1 MAGAIAAFLCAKA
14 VISTNESSKYGLKV
28 LQLSE
33 KAPAA
38 PCQGR
43 DIMPQVSVDTFHG
56 ESIIFALNIE
66 NVLSREDH
74 VQIAAIPTRAVSL
87 RFLAA
92 YPEQPA
98 YSSAEF
104 LKRLVKIYAHRGI
117 RVECVQTDNGSEF
130 PESVLKF
137 RKTVFLSSD
146 KRFLC

>member
-14 VISTNESSKYGLKV
+14 VISTNENSKYGLKV

-98 YSSAEF
+98 YSSADF
-104 LKRLVKIYAHRGI
+104 LKRLVKIYAHRGN

>member
-104 LKRLVKIYAHRGI
+104 LKRLVKIYAHRGN

>member
-1 MAGAIAAFLCAKA
+1 MAGEITAFLCAKA
-14 VISTNESSKYGLKV
+14 VISTNENSKYGLKV

-38 PCQGR
+38 PCQSG
-43 DIMPQVSVDTFHG
+43 DIMPQVKSDTFHG
-56 ESIIFALNIE
+56 EGVAFVMSIE
-66 NVLSREDH
+66 DVLSREDH

-104 LKRLVKIYAHRGI
+104 LKRLVKIYAHRGN

>member
-104 LKRLVKIYAHRGI
+104 LKRLVKIYAHRGN
-117 RVECVQTDNGSEF
+117 RVKCVQTDNGSEF

>member
-14 VISTNESSKYGLKV
+14 IISANKNVQNSLKV

-33 KAPAA
+33 KAAAA

-74 VQIAAIPTRAVSL
+74 VQIAAIPTRAVSR

-98 YSSAEF
+98 YSSADF
-104 LKRLVKIYAHRGI
+104 LKRLVKIYAHRGN

>member
-1 MAGAIAAFLCAKA
+1 MAQ
-14 VISTNESSKYGLKV
+14 NN
-28 LQLSE
+28 
-33 KAPAA
+33 
-38 PCQGR
+38 R
-43 DIMPQVSVDTFHG
+43 DTFHCEG
-56 ESIIFALNIE
+56 VTVVLDIE
-66 NVLSREDH
+66 DVLSREDH
-74 VQIAAIPTRAVSL
+74 VQIAAIPTCAVSL

-98 YSSAEF
+98 YSSADF
-104 LKRLVKIYAHRGI
+104 LKRLVKIYAHRGN

>member
-74 VQIAAIPTRAVSL
+74 VQIAAIPTCAVSL

-98 YSSAEF
+98 YSSADF
-104 LKRLVKIYAHRGI
+104 LKRLVKIYAHRGN

>member
-1 MAGAIAAFLCAKA
+1 MAGEITAFLCAKA
-14 VISTNESSKYGLKV
+14 VISTNENSKYGLKV
-28 LQLSE
+28 LQLSG

-38 PCQGR
+38 PGQSG
-43 DIMPQVSVDTFHG
+43 DIMPQVKSDTFHG
-56 ESIIFALNIE
+56 EGVAFVMDIE
-66 NVLSREDH
+66 DVLSREDH
-74 VQIAAIPTRAVSL
+74 VQIAAIPICAVSL

-98 YSSAEF
+98 YSSADF
-104 LKRLVKIYAHRGI
+104 LKRLVKIYAHRGN

>member
-98 YSSAEF
+98 YSSADF
-104 LKRLVKIYAHRGI
+104 LKRLVKIYAHRGN